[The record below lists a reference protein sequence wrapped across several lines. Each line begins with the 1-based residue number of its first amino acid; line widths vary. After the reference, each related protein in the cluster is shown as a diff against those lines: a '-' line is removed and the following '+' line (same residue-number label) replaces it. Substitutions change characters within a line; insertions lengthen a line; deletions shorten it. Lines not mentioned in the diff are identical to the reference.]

1 MVFDI
6 SERQMQYVLFFK
18 KKIAPLIFSLI
29 GNINIMVGFISHI

>member
-18 KKIAPLIFSLI
+18 KIAPLIFSLI
-29 GNINIMVGFISHI
+29 GNIDIMVGFVSHI